1 MEGVTRRG
9 KGGSSSCPASLTTPS
24 AVPERAEKSGQ
35 SLTRVPYKDTFWKGT
50 TRTRPRKGQP
60 SQREASGACGS
71 ERGAKLEGPG
81 PLLSL
86 SPFLGNGTLN
96 KLAGI
101 DFRQLSLGHKLN
113 ENQSGEVLF
122 PAPLPC
128 PLPAQ
133 MGRGLPRPCL
143 SQLDWVT

>member
-1 MEGVTRRG
+1 M
-9 KGGSSSCPASLTTPS
+9 A
-24 AVPERAEKSGQ
+24 
-35 SLTRVPYKDTFWKGT
+35 F
-50 TRTRPRKGQP
+50 
-60 SQREASGACGS
+60 QREAKGLLGQSRRVGGILILSSG
-71 ERGAKLEGPG
+71 
-81 PLLSL
+81 L

-128 PLPAQ
+128 PPPAQ
-133 MGRGLPRPCL
+133 WGGVPYSWFYQVP
-143 SQLDWVT
+143 